1 MWFCAHAIFYF
12 KLLDTEQDSFLVHE
26 NIYLIG
32 ADDGAAAAAIANQ
45 LAKEN
50 EDLNEDGHLELNEKK
65 AVYLFAGIRKVIKVE
80 SHPDSNWT
88 VELRGLELSYSVFE
102 VDTLEEVFR
111 LTRGEMVDV
120 LYRE

>member
-12 KLLDTEQDSFLVHE
+12 KLLDAEQDSFLVHE
-26 NIYLIG
+26 NIYLVG
-32 ADDGAAAAAIANQ
+32 ADDAAAAAAIAQQ

-65 AVYLFAGIRKVIKVE
+65 AAYLFAGIRKIIRVE
-80 SHPDSNWT
+80 SHPESNWT

-102 VDTLEEVFR
+102 VDTLEEVFG
-111 LTRGEMVDV
+111 LTRGEMIDV